1 MDTLQS
7 IGERIKYQRTLHDKT
22 QRDICNIIHI
32 EQVTLSQ
39 YETNKRTP
47 KLEILIALADCFNVS
62 VDYLLGRSDISEHLS
77 AELPPYTPSA
87 PLDPDTQKIL
97 NTFSMLNEDNRD
109 IIIGEA
115 KKLLKQQRLEE
126 KRITAPVAKAT

>member
-1 MDTLQS
+1 MHTLQS

-22 QRDICNIIHI
+22 QRDICDVIHI

-47 KLEILIALADCFNVS
+47 KLEILIALADFFNVS
-62 VDYLLGRSDISEHLS
+62 VDYLLGRSDIPEHS
-77 AELPPYTPSA
+77 PAEPSPSA
-87 PLDPDTQKIL
+87 PLDPDKQKIL
-97 NTFSMLNEDNRD
+97 NAFSMLNEDNRG
-109 IIIGEA
+109 ILIGEA

-126 KRITAPVAKAT
+126 KRTAVPAAKAT